1 MNNKSHVA
9 ARSAARARSAA
20 AAARLRQ
27 TLLDLDE
34 SDEIEVRESDELDDV
49 GEGRQMAAI
58 LDVDEDDETETGDI
72 NLLLHGYR

>member
-1 MNNKSHVA
+1 MNKSHVA
-9 ARSAARARSAA
+9 TRSAARARSSA

-34 SDEIEVRESDELDDV
+34 NDESDELEEV
-49 GEGRQMAAI
+49 REAPRLAAI
-58 LDVDEDDETETGDI
+58 LDTDDDYEADTEGADI